1 MTEKSVVVAGPL
13 AFYAKARAGLVMG
26 RARDTLVQARA
37 DLAEIDRLL
46 DQCPRHQLPAAVQA
60 AMSIF
65 ED

>member
-1 MTEKSVVVAGPL
+1 MTERSVIVAGPL
-13 AFYAKARAGLVMG
+13 AFYAKARGGRAFG
-26 RARDTLVQARA
+26 RARDTVDQARA